1 MAQEFD
7 HLVVAARSLEEGAAW
22 VAARLGVA
30 PGPGGK
36 HAEMGTH
43 NRLMSLGP
51 GRFLEVIAI
60 DPQAAG
66 PAHPRW
72 FELDTPAMQA
82 RLAGGAALVHW
93 VERTDDLQ
101 AAVGAYPAGLEIR
114 PFSRG
119 AFRWRMALMPDGS
132 FPARGT
138 LPTLIQ
144 WDGAH
149 PADSMA
155 ESGCRLAGFKHEKGA
170 LEARFSTPGGERT
183 IWGAE

>member
-36 HAEMGTH
+36 HSQMGTH

-60 DPQAAG
+60 DPEGAR

-82 RLAGGAALVHW
+82 RLARGAALVHW
-93 VERTDDLQ
+93 VERTDDLEG
-101 AAVGAYPAGLEIR
+101 AARAYPAGLEIR
-114 PFSRG
+114 AFARG
-119 AFRWRMALMPDGS
+119 AYRWRMALMPDGS
-132 FPARGT
+132 FPARGA

-144 WDGAH
+144 WEGAH
-149 PADSMA
+149 PADAMP
-155 ESGCRLAGFKHEKGA
+155 ESGCRLAGFRHENGV
-170 LEARFSTPGGERT
+170 LEARFSTPRGERT
-183 IWGAE
+183 ISGAE